1 MSIMTQWRQ
10 ETILK
15 LINAYRERRFLWDN
29 TVSEYTDRSKRIDAW
44 KEIANEVGCDLMTVE
59 RKLKSLKTHFMSVHK
74 AYAKRRL
81 KADPNFGSV
90 VKPKWFAY
98 DALTFL
104 VRGRTSRI
112 NREISNVEKQNPAPA
127 SSWKSQEIST
137 QNRDEFTVFAEHVAI
152 RLKNITD
159 VRARLVAQHQIN
171 NILFEAEMGKYN
183 MQSSYNSTHIMEHL
197 DEPSTSNEEKVIIK
211 MSQTM

>member
-44 KEIANEVGCDLMTVE
+44 KEIANE
-59 RKLKSLKTHFMSVHK
+59 
-74 AYAKRRL
+74 
-81 KADPNFGSV
+81 
-90 VKPKWFAY
+90 
-98 DALTFL
+98 
-104 VRGRTSRI
+104 
-112 NREISNVEKQNPAPA
+112 NPAPA

-211 MSQTM
+211 MSQTMFTDFCIAVIYYYTVIKITVFSRYYIHTLF